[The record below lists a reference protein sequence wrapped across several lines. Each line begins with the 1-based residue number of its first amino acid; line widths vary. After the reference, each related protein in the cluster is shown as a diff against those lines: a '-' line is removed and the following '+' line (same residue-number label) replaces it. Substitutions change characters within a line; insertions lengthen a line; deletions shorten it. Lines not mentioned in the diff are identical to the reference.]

1 MVSVCVGF
9 LWACFWSVGG
19 NWKTYHL
26 WGEHWNLREKGHV
39 QKQGSEAVAF
49 FALVFYFIF

>member
-1 MVSVCVGF
+1 MVSVCGGF